1 MTTKSGL
8 ILATAAVVGLV
19 ALALPALLPIFSLQL
34 VIRGLYLGGV
44 AMTFIL
50 LAGYGNMMSLAQ
62 MSFAAMA
69 GYVVGIGT
77 VKLGLPHG
85 LLAPLAVAAATLL
98 AALFALVAIRGQKI
112 YFLMM
117 TLALGQLFYGVG
129 MQWVSVTGGSYG
141 FTGLTRPTIFGY
153 SLVDAG
159 PLYYLTLV
167 VTILSYLAMRRIVH
181 SNFGL
186 ALRGIRDNPRR
197 MAALGFNVQLH
208 RYVAIVISGAFAGV
222 AGLMNTYFTGVISP
236 SRAGLSQSVLVV
248 MAALL
253 GGVDRL
259 EGGILGGLVM
269 AFLLSV
275 TNEFTERYWS
285 IVGVLFIL
293 VVRFMPDGLL
303 GILPSLSRA
312 RAGDAASGN
321 PNAPTMFRI
330 LNGLLAD
337 RSKSS

>member
-1 MTTKSGL
+1 MRRALVWTSLGL
-8 ILATAAVVGLV
+8 AALLAM
-19 ALALPALLPIFSLQL
+19 ALPALLPTFTLQL

-50 LAGYGNMMSLAQ
+50 LAGFGNMISLVQ
-62 MSFAAMA
+62 MSFAAVA
-69 GYVVGIGT
+69 GYMIAIGT
-77 VKLGLPHG
+77 VKLGLSHG
-85 LLAPLAVAAATLL
+85 VVAPLAVVAAMVL
-98 AALFALVAIRGQKI
+98 AALFGLVAIRGQKI

-141 FTGLTRPTIFGY
+141 YTGLTRPTIIGF
-153 SLVDAG
+153 SLVDSG
-159 PLYYLTLV
+159 PLYYVTLV
-167 VTILSYLAMRRIVH
+167 VTALSYLAMKRIIH

-186 ALRGIRDNPRR
+186 ALRGIRDNPKR

-208 RYVAIVISGAFAGV
+208 RYVAIVLSGAFAGV
-222 AGLMNTYFTGVISP
+222 AGIMNTYYTGVISP

-259 EGGILGGLVM
+259 EGGILGGLCM

-285 IVGVLFIL
+285 VIGVLFVL

-303 GILPSLSRA
+303 GLLPRFSLEG
-312 RAGDAASGN
+312 AGAAGAYQREPS
-321 PNAPTMFRI
+321 AHRI
-330 LNGLLAD
+330 FSDLRE
-337 RSKSS
+337 RSKPN